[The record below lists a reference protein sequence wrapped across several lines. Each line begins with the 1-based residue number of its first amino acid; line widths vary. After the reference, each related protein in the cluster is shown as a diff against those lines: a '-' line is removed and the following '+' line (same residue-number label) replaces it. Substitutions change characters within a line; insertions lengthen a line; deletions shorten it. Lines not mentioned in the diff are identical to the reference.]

1 MTYSLRPETDE
12 YPPSMAGYVGRIPA
26 GEDILALLAAQ
37 QEQLAARLT
46 GVPETFGEHRYQ
58 PEKWSVKE
66 VIGHLSDTERV
77 FAYRA
82 LRIARA
88 DATPLASFDDKA
100 YVRELHTGE
109 RSLASMVTEW
119 SASREATLALFA
131 NLPEAAWVRR
141 GTAGDA
147 PISVRALAYITA
159 GHTDHHLEIL
169 GLRYGLPGTDPTQ
182 APASPDQPAS

>member
-1 MTYSLRPETDE
+1 MTYARRPETDE

-26 GEDILALLAAQ
+26 GADILAFLATQ
-37 QEQLAARLT
+37 RERMSARLA
-46 GVPETFGEHRYQ
+46 GVPEAFGEHRYQ
-58 PEKWSVKE
+58 PGKWSVKE

-88 DATPLASFDDKA
+88 DATPLAVFDDKA
-100 YVRELHTGE
+100 YVRELHAGE

-119 SASREATLALFA
+119 SASREATLALFT
-131 NLPEAAWVRR
+131 NLPEAAWARR

-147 PISVRALAYITA
+147 PVSVRALAYITA
-159 GHTDHHLEIL
+159 GHTDHHLEIF
-169 GLRYGLPGTDPTQ
+169 GSRYGLPGADPAQ
-182 APASPDQPAS
+182 APAPPDQPAP